1 MWGSRG
7 LQRPQDNGL
16 GTARW
21 LQPDTMYPA
30 SGSPGG
36 LSLGPHGPQNLAVGE
51 GFWGCLGVG
60 VSLAPSPGSLD
71 PLNHQHPLGLPASP
85 WLITGGALCFPLLC
99 LVAQSCLTERPPGL
113 QPTRLLCPWEFSR
126 KEYWSGLPWESS
138 QPRDRTQVSPSSG
151 GFFTI

>member
-7 LQRPQDNGL
+7 LQRPQNNGL

-51 GFWGCLGVG
+51 GFWGCLEGE
-60 VSLAPSPGSLD
+60 SLAPFPGSLH

-99 LVAQSCLTERPPGL
+99 LVAQSCLTKRPHGL

-138 QPRDRTQVSPSSG
+138 QPSD
-151 GFFTI
+151 